1 MRTTVI
7 YSTLTK
13 PELFFGLAK
22 ESLVV
27 IAAVTMLFIFF
38 KENFGYSILY
48 LIPILGVVYG
58 LLWSSPAPLLNQ
70 SLKFASASSYFV
82 STSNDAKDSGEN
94 TTTAITAITAIK
106 VHTVIVVMVQK
117 YL

>member
-1 MRTTVI
+1 MFACSKITAVNCPSLSI
-7 YSTLTK
+7 KNLQ

-58 LLWSSPAPLLNQ
+58 LLWWVA
-70 SLKFASASSYFV
+70 FAQRLFSC
-82 STSNDAKDSGEN
+82 
-94 TTTAITAITAIK
+94 
-106 VHTVIVVMVQK
+106 H
-117 YL
+117 